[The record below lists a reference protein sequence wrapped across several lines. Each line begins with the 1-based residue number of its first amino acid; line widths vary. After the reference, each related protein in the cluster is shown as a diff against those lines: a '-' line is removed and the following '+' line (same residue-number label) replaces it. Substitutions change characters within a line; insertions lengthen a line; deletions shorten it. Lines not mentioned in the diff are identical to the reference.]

1 MRRRY
6 FRPVTSNGELDQ
18 EVVLLALELGAKVDE
33 DRNELFI
40 NEDQDPLEFL
50 SVFSDGIVPPLE
62 HESILK
68 RDGNVIWLR
77 VNTQNKPLENGLT
90 LSAAKIYFHCP
101 EIEEIECL
109 SKGAQWD
116 RRKKQWYIPEGA
128 EMRPF
133 WRWLLN

>member
-18 EVVLLALELGAKVDE
+18 KVVLLALKLGAKVDG

-40 NEDQDPLEFL
+40 NEDQDPLKFL
-50 SVFSDGIVPPLE
+50 SVFSDSIVPPLE
-62 HESILK
+62 HESILR

-77 VNTQNKPLENGLT
+77 VNTQNKPLDNGLT
-90 LSAAKIYFHCP
+90 LSATKIYFHCP
-101 EIEEIECL
+101 EIEEIECQ

-116 RRKKQWYIPEGA
+116 RRKKQWYIPEGI